1 MAINDD
7 DLEYIERHVKDWMRS
22 SGSGGDPERN
32 TAVNLAILQ
41 ELKALRESFETV
53 ADRLERIESHLDPEI
68 KKKKSGLK
76 LGT

>member
-1 MAINDD
+1 MAVNDD
-7 DLEYIERHVKDWMRS
+7 DLRYIEKHVKKWMRYD
-22 SGSGGDPERN
+22 GGGGDPERN

-53 ADRLERIESHLDPEI
+53 ADRLEHIERHLDPEI